1 MSFRSLNIRSLAAL
15 DQALQKDRQSSP
27 AELLERDKEVIANRK
42 DKNLDLSTKKAKK
55 LSILSWLNSLGKEIK
70 GNFFL
75 PSGGI
80 LFLLGIIC
88 GALTAGAVFYFD
100 GTHPVNIAIPL
111 LALVVVP
118 FIFTLFSLFLLLP
131 VSFLEKLPIIG
142 SLIIF
147 LKSLNPTELF
157 YSATRKVKS
166 SETALSISPSVLKWH
181 FAACSQVFSVA
192 FLSTAIACFL
202 LLVSFTDLAFS
213 WGSTLN
219 IAPEKVHSVS
229 SAIATP
235 WKHFLP
241 EANPSLE
248 MVKETRFFRL
258 SSGETS
264 LPTAKKFGNWW
275 YFIALCIFTYGLIPR
290 LILFVVVSSVRD
302 ILVRR
307 EHFKLPGVQ
316 QLLFRL
322 SGKSPAFRATEGAEL
337 SEETSEPSSG
347 LKSDLVKLEPLDIN
361 SKCSFLT
368 LNFTL
373 SDEQKNQ
380 LSSDKTELKPDT
392 LALKLSGEEQRA
404 EDLVQQA
411 SSFFKDHKETDC
423 YLMVKSWD
431 IPLEENVELISDLST
446 KLPKGKQLHI
456 LPVDCSDPVSLKCPS
471 ERHEKVWAAK
481 LSKLSGKFPVVV
493 NTFGDNCAG

>member
-1 MSFRSLNIRSLAAL
+1 MSFRSLNIRSLVAL

-27 AELLERDKEVIANRK
+27 TELLERDQEVIANGK
-42 DKNLDLSTKKAKK
+42 AKNIDINTKKGKK
-55 LSILSWLNSLGKEIK
+55 LSILSWLSSLGKETK
-70 GNFFL
+70 RSLFL

-88 GALTAGAVFYFD
+88 GSLTAGAVFYFD

-111 LALVVVP
+111 LALVVAP
-118 FIFTLFSLFLLLP
+118 FILTLFSLVLLLP
-131 VSFLEKLPIIG
+131 VAFLEKLPIIG
-142 SLIIF
+142 SLILF

-157 YSATRKVKS
+157 YSVTRKVKNPD
-166 SETALSISPSVLKWH
+166 TTLSISPSVFKWH

-192 FLSTAIACFL
+192 FLSAAIACFL

-241 EANPSLE
+241 EAHPSLE
-248 MVKETRFFRL
+248 MVQETRFFRL
-258 SSGETS
+258 SSGDTS
-264 LPTAKKFGNWW
+264 LPTAKKLGSWW

-290 LILFVVVSSVRD
+290 LILFVVVSSIRD

-322 SGKSPAFRATEGAEL
+322 SDKSPIFRATEGAEL
-337 SEETSEPSSG
+337 SEDTGEPSSQNEITT
-347 LKSDLVKLEPLDIN
+347 KLQPLDIN

-380 LSSDKTELKPDT
+380 LSNGKTELQPDT
-392 LALKLSGEEQRA
+392 LALKLAGEEQRA

-411 SSFFKDHKETDC
+411 STFFKDHKETDC

-446 KLPKGKQLHI
+446 KLPKGKQLHV
-456 LPVDCSDPVSLKCPS
+456 LPVDCSDPITLKCPS
-471 ERHEKVWAAK
+471 DRHEKVWSAK

-493 NTFGDNCAG
+493 NTLGESCAG